1 MGVAVE
7 SGTIVEMA
15 DFGNDEAAI
24 VAGTG
29 AIEGLELPWNASVSV
44 VERIVIVRFVHVFGG
59 SPGSILLMSA
69 CNPTVRFH
77 SHNARGDM
85 TMPLARTG

>member
-1 MGVAVE
+1 
-7 SGTIVEMA
+7 MA
-15 DFGNDEAAI
+15 DFGKDDSKEAAI
-24 VAGTG
+24 VADTG
-29 AIEGLELPWNASVSV
+29 ATECLELPWTASVSV
-44 VERIVIVRFVHVFGG
+44 VDRIIIVRFVHVFGG

-77 SHNARGDM
+77 SHKARGDM